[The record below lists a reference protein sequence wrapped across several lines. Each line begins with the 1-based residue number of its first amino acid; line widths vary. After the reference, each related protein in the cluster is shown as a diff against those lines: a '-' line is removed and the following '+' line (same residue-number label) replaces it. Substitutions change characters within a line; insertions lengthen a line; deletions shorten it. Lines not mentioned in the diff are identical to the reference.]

1 MSQLQVTHLAHILD
15 TTPLP
20 VLHSLGG
27 VLPTGVDPRFF
38 QHQKL
43 ASFNIFNTAATRPM
57 SFLKR
62 CGIGSMGESQPK
74 EESSEAPSGASAPI
88 RSDPNSTTN
97 HDTSASQANITC
109 LMPKKNME
117 SKMADQTAAEAGDQN
132 SAQDKQENLNAEPIA
147 TPSHQTEPM
156 SILES
161 NASHT
166 PAFTLSDDDG
176 APSTPAKTQLS
187 PIALRPTRMANLPPT
202 KTAGSRFEFDFSSM
216 FNPEASER
224 ESGGY
229 LSREPSPPAPRPN
242 GKEAAGPK
250 GYLWAKEGSHPKHQ
264 KKAKTVKK
272 GRPKVIGITSD
283 ESSGLSSNEVDDP
296 WDNTDSQEVEGQMT
310 DDEMHLTKAQ
320 GKKSDKEVNVT
331 GLKKVLVKANEPE
344 KGLGEDEGGVLKVGG
359 GARPYQ
365 RRGDLRNCQQRSK
378 AGPQH
383 VDKGADEDEG
393 RAGERQTKEGSA
405 NKDLRVEDRIRH
417 AHRGFFQHFDSRS
430 GVSLLFHGAGF
441 DSGKYPIIFNMVVKY
456 ISSTNFF
463 QAKVFSG
470 WRAQKRINTEADL
483 LRAASARYPHYVLT
497 MAPDLI
503 LCLIAAIDLRPEAYG
518 EPNGRGITIIGDFH
532 VFNHLRSAIAL
543 VETIAWGKGSRG
555 QLLMLGRRG
564 DQEPVLPGLPAPKST

>member
-1 MSQLQVTHLAHILD
+1 
-15 TTPLP
+15 
-20 VLHSLGG
+20 
-27 VLPTGVDPRFF
+27 
-38 QHQKL
+38 
-43 ASFNIFNTAATRPM
+43 
-57 SFLKR
+57 
-62 CGIGSMGESQPK
+62 MGESQPK

-132 SAQDKQENLNAEPIA
+132 SAQARQQENLNAEPIA

-187 PIALRPTRMANLPPT
+187 PIALLPTRMANLPVPSRLALQVKRRIYHLSVPRRQAAVLNSTSAGQGRSQIRSKRQIEKKWKTLPT
-202 KTAGSRFEFDFSSM
+202 K
-216 FNPEASER
+216 
-224 ESGGY
+224 
-229 LSREPSPPAPRPN
+229 L
-242 GKEAAGPK
+242 
-250 GYLWAKEGSHPKHQ
+250 GSHPKHQ

-331 GLKKVLVKANEPE
+331 GSKKVLVKANEPE

-383 VDKGADEDEG
+383 VDKGADEEEG
-393 RAGERQTKEGSA
+393 RAGERQTKESSA

-441 DSGKYPIIFNMVVKY
+441 DSEKYPIIFNMAVKY
-456 ISSTNFF
+456 ISSTKFF

-470 WRAQKRINTEADL
+470 WGAQKRINTEADL

>member
-1 MSQLQVTHLAHILD
+1 
-15 TTPLP
+15 
-20 VLHSLGG
+20 
-27 VLPTGVDPRFF
+27 
-38 QHQKL
+38 
-43 ASFNIFNTAATRPM
+43 
-57 SFLKR
+57 
-62 CGIGSMGESQPK
+62 MGESQPK
-74 EESSEAPSGASAPI
+74 EESSEAPSGASASI

-187 PIALRPTRMANLPPT
+187 PIALLPTRMANLPVPSRLALQVKRRIYHLSLPIPQAAVLNSTSAKANRKKRKTPPT
-202 KTAGSRFEFDFSSM
+202 Q
-216 FNPEASER
+216 
-224 ESGGY
+224 
-229 LSREPSPPAPRPN
+229 L
-242 GKEAAGPK
+242 
-250 GYLWAKEGSHPKHQ
+250 GSHPKHQ

-272 GRPKVIGITSD
+272 GRPKVIRITSD
-283 ESSGLSSNEVDDP
+283 ESSGLSSNDVDDP
-296 WDNTDSQEVEGQMT
+296 WDNTDFQEVEGQMT

-331 GLKKVLVKANEPE
+331 GSKKVFVETDEPE
-344 KGLGEDEGGVLKVGG
+344 KGLGEDEDGVLKVGG
-359 GARPYQ
+359 GARLYQ

-378 AGPQH
+378 SGPRH
-383 VDKGADEDEG
+383 VDKGADEEEG
-393 RAGERQTKEGSA
+393 RAGERQTKE
-405 NKDLRVEDRIRH
+405 
-417 AHRGFFQHFDSRS
+417 GFFQHFDSRS

-441 DSGKYPIIFNMVVKY
+441 DSEKYPIIFNMVVKY

-470 WRAQKRINTEADL
+470 WGAQKRINTEADL

>member
-1 MSQLQVTHLAHILD
+1 
-15 TTPLP
+15 
-20 VLHSLGG
+20 
-27 VLPTGVDPRFF
+27 
-38 QHQKL
+38 
-43 ASFNIFNTAATRPM
+43 
-57 SFLKR
+57 
-62 CGIGSMGESQPK
+62 MGESQPK

-187 PIALRPTRMANLPPT
+187 PIALRPTRMANLPVPSRLALQVKRRIYHLSLPRPQAAVLNSTSAGQGRSQIRSKRQIEKKWKTLPT
-202 KTAGSRFEFDFSSM
+202 K
-216 FNPEASER
+216 
-224 ESGGY
+224 
-229 LSREPSPPAPRPN
+229 L
-242 GKEAAGPK
+242 
-250 GYLWAKEGSHPKHQ
+250 GSHPKHQ

-417 AHRGFFQHFDSRS
+417 AHRG
-430 GVSLLFHGAGF
+430 
-441 DSGKYPIIFNMVVKY
+441 
-456 ISSTNFF
+456 
-463 QAKVFSG
+463 
-470 WRAQKRINTEADL
+470 
-483 LRAASARYPHYVLT
+483 
-497 MAPDLI
+497 
-503 LCLIAAIDLRPEAYG
+503 
-518 EPNGRGITIIGDFH
+518 
-532 VFNHLRSAIAL
+532 
-543 VETIAWGKGSRG
+543 
-555 QLLMLGRRG
+555 
-564 DQEPVLPGLPAPKST
+564 

>member
-1 MSQLQVTHLAHILD
+1 
-15 TTPLP
+15 
-20 VLHSLGG
+20 
-27 VLPTGVDPRFF
+27 
-38 QHQKL
+38 
-43 ASFNIFNTAATRPM
+43 
-57 SFLKR
+57 
-62 CGIGSMGESQPK
+62 MGESQPK

-132 SAQDKQENLNAEPIA
+132 SAQDEQENLNAEPIA

-176 APSTPAKTQLS
+176 APSTSAKTQLS
-187 PIALRPTRMANLPPT
+187 PIALLPTRMANLPVPSRLALQGQGRSQIRSKRQIEKKRKTPPT
-202 KTAGSRFEFDFSSM
+202 K
-216 FNPEASER
+216 
-224 ESGGY
+224 
-229 LSREPSPPAPRPN
+229 L
-242 GKEAAGPK
+242 
-250 GYLWAKEGSHPKHQ
+250 GSHPKHQ

-331 GLKKVLVKANEPE
+331 GSKKALVKTIEPE
-344 KGLGEDEGGVLKVGG
+344 KGLGEYEDGVLKVGR

-378 AGPQH
+378 AGPPH
-383 VDKGADEDEG
+383 VEKGADEDEG
-393 RAGERQTKEGSA
+393 RPGERQTKEEDSA
-405 NKDLRVEDRIRH
+405 LDWDLIDAPILPEVEVPGEESQEILQVETGAVR
-417 AHRGFFQHFDSRS
+417 RS
-430 GVSLLFHGAGF
+430 
-441 DSGKYPIIFNMVVKY
+441 
-456 ISSTNFF
+456 
-463 QAKVFSG
+463 
-470 WRAQKRINTEADL
+470 
-483 LRAASARYPHYVLT
+483 LRAIETAGLSLPKARQGT
-497 MAPDLI
+497 ATLI
-503 LCLIAAIDLRPEAYG
+503 KQHTE
-518 EPNGRGITIIGDFH
+518 
-532 VFNHLRSAIAL
+532 
-543 VETIAWGKGSRG
+543 
-555 QLLMLGRRG
+555 
-564 DQEPVLPGLPAPKST
+564 